1 MSRASL
7 SMGERLRKMNDQAS
21 LLDKRLRLHSEESKS
36 WHTPWDDLWRLDWHR
51 SCNPI
56 LYGQGGAD
64 ALNTDDGG
72 SQNKIVG
79 GQGYDYCQIDP
90 GDAVSGCNVLYVNV
104 VSASRVHPS
113 S

>member
-1 MSRASL
+1 MRVSEGDRDRGAELRAERVRWRGRSRSMSRASL

-36 WHTPWDDLWRLDWHR
+36 WHTTWDDLWRLDWHR

-79 GQGYDYCQIDP
+79 GQGCDYC
-90 GDAVSGCNVLYVNV
+90 
-104 VSASRVHPS
+104 
-113 S
+113 